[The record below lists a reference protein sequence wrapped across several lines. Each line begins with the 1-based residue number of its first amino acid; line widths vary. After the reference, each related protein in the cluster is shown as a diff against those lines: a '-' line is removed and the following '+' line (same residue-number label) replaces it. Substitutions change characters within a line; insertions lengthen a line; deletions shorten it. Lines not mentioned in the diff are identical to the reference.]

1 MFDTRAPETQQLLEQ
16 LARQMIDS
24 GLRLATAESCT
35 GGMLAHWVTTLAG
48 SSSWFECGFVT
59 YSDESKIGIL
69 GIQPETLD
77 RYGAVSTQVAE
88 QMVQGA
94 LRNSTA
100 DIAVS
105 ITGIAGPSGGS
116 AVKPTGTVYISTARR
131 DQLPSTTHHLFDGDR
146 TAVREQCAIQALTL
160 LMGWCKE

>member
-1 MFDTRAPETQQLLEQ
+1 MFDTTAPETQQLLQQ
-16 LARQMIDS
+16 LARQMIDR

-48 SSSWFECGFVT
+48 SSRWFECGFVT

-88 QMVQGA
+88 QMVQGT

-116 AVKPTGTVYISTARR
+116 AVKPTGTVYCSTETGLRFVNSVQSRR
-131 DQLPSTTHHLFDGDR
+131 LLF
-146 TAVREQCAIQALTL
+146 
-160 LMGWCKE
+160 

>member
-1 MFDTRAPETQQLLEQ
+1 MFDTTAPETQQLLRQ
-16 LARQMIDS
+16 LARQMIDR

-131 DQLPSTTHHLFDGDR
+131 DQLPRTTHHLFGGDR
-146 TAVREQCAIQALTL
+146 TAVREQSAIQALTL
-160 LMGWCKE
+160 LMGRCKE